1 MGLFAS
7 TFGVAVYSNIDIVSS
22 MCMLM
27 ARGALISMICVIL
40 VLPALLL
47 VFDRLICATTI
58 GMRHLN
64 HKNRS
69 NRNNNDS
76 KDLKEGVLV

>member
-1 MGLFAS
+1 MVFAGCAAARWGNRRS
-7 TFGVAVYSNIDIVSS
+7 LGVAVGT
-22 MCMLM
+22 M
-27 ARGALISMICVIL
+27 GAGLLLCAFAPSYLL

-76 KDLKEGVLV
+76 KDLKEGVLI

>member
-1 MGLFAS
+1 
-7 TFGVAVYSNIDIVSS
+7 
-22 MCMLM
+22 
-27 ARGALISMICVIL
+27 MICVIL

-58 GMRHLN
+58 GMRNLN

-76 KDLKEGVLV
+76 KDLKEGVLI